1 MAADQ
6 PASPQTSTPYAR
18 IDDRISSFVL
28 RRSTPRGW
36 LIGFG
41 IAFMLSL
48 GLFGAIAY
56 LFYTGVGIWGINI
69 PVGWGFAITN
79 FVWWVGIG
87 HAGTLIS
94 AILLLFRQHWRTSI
108 NRFAEAMTLFAVAM
122 AGLFPILHLGRPQ
135 YFYWLMPYPNTESM
149 WPQFR
154 SPLVWDLFAVL
165 TYALVSLIFWFVG
178 LVPDLAAVRDR
189 AKSRFAQI
197 VFGFLALGWRGS
209 ARHWQRYHQVYFW
222 LAALATPL
230 VISVHSIVALDFAYG
245 IIPGW
250 HGTLMPPYFVIGAL
264 LSGLA
269 MVLTIAIPLRKFYHL
284 EDLIT
289 DRHLD
294 NIAKFILAMSLL
306 ITLSYA
312 TEIFMAWYSGNQFEE
327 FLVQNRALGPYA
339 PLYWLM
345 ISCNVIMPLAL
356 IFKRVR
362 QRPLFLF
369 IIALLVNVG
378 MWTERF
384 VIVVVSLSADFLPSS
399 WGIFVPTVWDIVML
413 FGSVGLFA
421 ALIFLFIR
429 FLPVISISEVQ
440 EEAAQSAEGA

>member
-6 PASPQTSTPYAR
+6 PAQQYDRVSE
-18 IDDRISSFVL
+18 RISQIVL

-36 LIGFG
+36 LIGFAITFLLSMG
-41 IAFMLSL
+41 LLIAVS
-48 GLFGAIAY
+48 Y
-56 LFYTGVGIWGINI
+56 LFIDGVGIWGIQI

-135 YFYWLMPYPNTESM
+135 YFYWLMPYPNTEAM

-178 LVPDLAAVRDR
+178 LIPDLAAVRDR

-197 VFGFLALGWRGS
+197 AFGFLAMGWRGS

-250 HGTLMPPYFVIGAL
+250 HGTIMPPYFVIGAL

-269 MVLTIAIPLRKFYHL
+269 MVLTIAIPLRRFYHL

-294 NIAKFILAMSLL
+294 NIAKFLLGMSLL
-306 ITLSYA
+306 ITYSYA
-312 TEIFMAWYSGNQFEE
+312 TEIFTAWYSGNTFEE
-327 FLVQNRALGPYA
+327 FLVHNRVLGPYA

-345 ISCNVIMPLAL
+345 IACNVIIPLAL
-356 IFKRVR
+356 LFRRVR
-362 QRPLFLF
+362 KNTLLLFV
-369 IIALLVNVG
+369 IALLVNVG

-399 WGIFVPTVWDIVML
+399 WGIYIPTIWDIVTL
-413 FGSVGLFA
+413 VGSIGLFA

-440 EEAAQSAEGA
+440 EEIAQKEEGV

>member
-1 MAADQ
+1 
-6 PASPQTSTPYAR
+6 
-18 IDDRISSFVL
+18 
-28 RRSTPRGW
+28 
-36 LIGFG
+36 
-41 IAFMLSL
+41 
-48 GLFGAIAY
+48 
-56 LFYTGVGIWGINI
+56 
-69 PVGWGFAITN
+69 
-79 FVWWVGIG
+79 
-87 HAGTLIS
+87 
-94 AILLLFRQHWRTSI
+94 
-108 NRFAEAMTLFAVAM
+108 
-122 AGLFPILHLGRPQ
+122 
-135 YFYWLMPYPNTESM
+135 
-149 WPQFR
+149 
-154 SPLVWDLFAVL
+154 
-165 TYALVSLIFWFVG
+165 
-178 LVPDLAAVRDR
+178 
-189 AKSRFAQI
+189 
-197 VFGFLALGWRGS
+197 
-209 ARHWQRYHQVYFW
+209 
-222 LAALATPL
+222 
-230 VISVHSIVALDFAYG
+230 
-245 IIPGW
+245 
-250 HGTLMPPYFVIGAL
+250 MPPYFVIGAL